1 MIKRKITSR
10 LEKFYDDDGRY
21 ALLIDGARQVGKTFV
36 IEAFAKAHYENVIE
50 INFIKMPNAKLIF
63 SNVEDEKEILIKL
76 STFSQRELK
85 RGNTLVFLDEIQE
98 CPEAVTYIKFLVQEG
113 TCHYILSGSLLGV
126 ELKDVRSVPV
136 GFMDEATMYPL
147 DFEEFVLANGE
158 RRELIDAARAAWTE
172 RRPIDRLYHDRLSK
186 LFRLYLV
193 VGGMPAVV
201 QRYLDTHDIAAVV
214 AEQKLILAEYR
225 KDITKYDKK
234 NALRIREVFERIAP
248 ELNKKNKRFYVN
260 SIRETDRVE
269 RLEDEFIWLKEAG
282 VAIPSYVVDEPV
294 APLVLSK
301 RSNLFKLFM
310 NDVGLLAATYMDG
323 IQLKILNAEIDVN
336 FGAVYENVVA
346 QELFAHGFAPTYYAS
361 RTHGEIDFVVEK
373 DGHALPIEVKSGKH
387 YRRHRALN
395 HVLAE
400 RLYAI
405 NDAIVLD
412 DAVLAVANGL
422 FYAPIYRVMFLEKES
437 LPEKLIYD
445 VGAPLQFMDSPTSS
459 NAKLN
464 EEIGNNV

>member
-1 MIKRKITSR
+1 MLNRKIMSR
-10 LEKFYDDDGRY
+10 LEKFFADNGRY
-21 ALLIDGARQVGKTFV
+21 ALLIDGARQVGKTFAV
-36 IEAFAKAHYENVIE
+36 ENFAKTHYENIIE

-63 SNVEDEKEILIKL
+63 ANVEDEKEILVKL
-76 STFSQRELK
+76 STFSQNGLK
-85 RGNTLVFLDEIQE
+85 RGKTLVFLDEIQE

-136 GFMDEATMYPL
+136 GFMDEITMYPL

-158 RRELIDAARAAWTE
+158 RKELIEVARTAWQE
-172 RRPIDRLYHDRLSK
+172 RRPIDRLYHERLSK

-201 QRYLDTHDIAAVV
+201 QRYLETHDISAVV

-234 NALRIREVFERIAP
+234 NSLRIREVFERIAP

-260 SIRETDRVE
+260 SIRENDRAE

-294 APLVLSK
+294 APLILSR

-323 IQLKILNAEIDVN
+323 IQLKILNSEIDVN

-346 QELFAHGFAPTYYAS
+346 QELLAHGFSPTYYAS
-361 RTHGEIDFVVEK
+361 QAHGEIDFVVEK

-395 HVLAE
+395 HVLSE
-400 RLYAI
+400 RQYAI

-412 DAVLAVANGL
+412 DAVLAVADGV
-422 FYAPIYRVMFLEKES
+422 FYAPIYMVMFLEKNV
-437 LPEKLIYD
+437 LPERMIYE
-445 VGAPLQFMDSPTSS
+445 VGSPLQDFPAVRKT
-459 NAKLN
+459 
-464 EEIGNNV
+464 

>member
-1 MIKRKITSR
+1 MIKRKIESR
-10 LEKFYDDDGRY
+10 LESFFEDGGRY
-21 ALLIDGARQVGKTFV
+21 ALLIDGARQVGKTFA
-36 IEAFAKAHYENVIE
+36 IENFAKTHYENVIE
-50 INFIKMPNAKLIF
+50 INFIKTANAKLIF
-63 SNVEDEKEILIKL
+63 SNVEDEKEILVKL
-76 STFSQRELK
+76 STFSRRELK
-85 RGNTLVFLDEIQE
+85 RGKTLVFLDEIQE
-98 CPEAVTYIKFLVQEG
+98 CPEAVTYIKFLVQDG
-113 TCHYILSGSLLGV
+113 TCHYILSGSMLGV
-126 ELKDVRSVPV
+126 ELKDIRSVPV

-158 RRELIDAARAAWTE
+158 RKELIDAARMAWTN
-172 RRPIDRLYHDRLSK
+172 RSPIDPLYHDRLSK

-214 AEQKLILAEYR
+214 AEQKSILAEYR

-234 NALRIREVFERIAP
+234 NALRIREVFDRIAP

-260 SIRETDRVE
+260 SVRETDRAE

-294 APLVLSK
+294 APLVLS
-301 RSNLFKLFM
+301 RRANLFKLFM

-323 IQLKILNAEIDVN
+323 IQLRILNSEIDVN

-346 QELFAHGFAPTYYAS
+346 QELLAHGFAPSYYAS
-361 RTHGEIDFVVEK
+361 RTHGEVDFIVEK
-373 DGHALPIEVKSGKH
+373 EGHALPIEVKSGKH

-395 HVLAE
+395 HVMAE

-405 NDAIVLD
+405 D
-412 DAVLAVANGL
+412 DAVVFNDSVLAVVDGI
-422 FYAPIYRVMFLEKES
+422 FYAPIYMMMFLEKPR
-437 LPEKLIYD
+437 LPGKLIYD
-445 VGAPLQFMDSPTSS
+445 VGAPLQSFPPARDSR
-459 NAKLN
+459 A
-464 EEIGNNV
+464 E

>member
-1 MIKRKITSR
+1 MINRKITKR
-10 LEKFYDDDGRY
+10 LERFFEDNGRY

-36 IEAFAKAHYENVIE
+36 IENFAPTHYENVIE
-50 INFIKMPNAKLIF
+50 INVIKMANATPICSDL
-63 SNVEDEKEILIKL
+63 EDEKEILVKL

-85 RGNTLVFLDEIQE
+85 RGKTLVFLDEIQE
-98 CPEAVTYIKFLVQEG
+98 CPEAVTYIKFLVQDG

-126 ELKDVRSVPV
+126 ELRDVRSVPV

-158 RRELIDAARAAWTE
+158 RKELINAARTAWTE

-201 QRYLDTHDIAAVV
+201 QRYLDTHDISAVV
-214 AEQKLILAEYR
+214 AEQKSILVEYR
-225 KDITKYDKK
+225 KDITKYDLK

-260 SIRETDRVE
+260 SVREGDRVE

-294 APLVLSK
+294 APLVLSR

-310 NDVGLLAATYMDG
+310 NDVGLLSAMYMDG
-323 IQLKILNAEIDVN
+323 IQLKILNSEIDVN

-346 QELFAHGFAPTYYAS
+346 RGEAAFA
-361 RTHGEIDFVVEK
+361 K
-373 DGHALPIEVKSGKH
+373 ALK
-387 YRRHRALN
+387 
-395 HVLAE
+395 
-400 RLYAI
+400 
-405 NDAIVLD
+405 
-412 DAVLAVANGL
+412 
-422 FYAPIYRVMFLEKES
+422 
-437 LPEKLIYD
+437 
-445 VGAPLQFMDSPTSS
+445 Q
-459 NAKLN
+459 
-464 EEIGNNV
+464 